1 MQFKK
6 CPYLMVFHHSSIS
19 TNHIIG
25 SVWKYAAFHGG
36 GVPDPSHGTEPL
48 GCDWGTGLRFVSL
61 D

>member
-1 MQFKK
+1 
-6 CPYLMVFHHSSIS
+6 MVFHLSSIS

-48 GCDWGTGLRFVSL
+48 GCDWGNGLRFVSL